1 MEIKTGYVKRPGFN
15 ARSLLVVAVVVGA
28 VTGGNLL
35 LHRGDPPLG
44 YTRYEGRGFSI
55 VYSELMV
62 LRESDLSGYG
72 SPTDASGTMQASMQ
86 YDGLE
91 QFGVIWLKP
100 EGMPSNMGRTPE
112 GALDYTFAFI
122 ALSGTQISERGE
134 LRTTTKDG
142 HDLVYQTF
150 GVPESGFTIPGIIGS
165 WYCEESER
173 FLMLYLV
180 YVPDVNNPE
189 VVSPEMEQ
197 MWFGYLES
205 LVCH

>member
-1 MEIKTGYVKRPGFN
+1 
-15 ARSLLVVAVVVGA
+15 
-28 VTGGNLL
+28 
-35 LHRGDPPLG
+35 
-44 YTRYEGRGFSI
+44 
-55 VYSELMV
+55 MV

-72 SPTDASGTMQASMQ
+72 SPTDASGTMQASVQ
-86 YDGLE
+86 DDGLE
-91 QFGVIWLKP
+91 QFGVMWLKP
-100 EGMPSNMGRTPE
+100 EGIPSHMDRTPE

-165 WYCEESER
+165 WYCDEAGR

-197 MWFGYLES
+197 MWLGYLES